1 MAPKGGSLSLEGL
14 GTMQAQAGEITPDAV
29 RRQLERMI
37 VSDVFRG
44 SPQLASFLH
53 YIVEAVLQG
62 KTDRIKGYTI
72 GVEVLRRDTKFDP
85 QVDPIVRVEAGR
97 LRRAIDRYYAGPGIG
112 DEVVIEVPRGSYVP
126 TFQRA
131 KEVAPQPLSAAPAS
145 PTASAPAVPTR
156 LIVTVA
162 AGLAAAVLLAVYL
175 WPLIAPRTVST
186 PTPPAATLAANGM
199 PVLAVTPFESSGL
212 ANDRVVA
219 APILREK
226 LREAFAS
233 FEAINVV
240 LDGPSEAHV
249 NFRFAGLTEYHD
261 DGTVSLRFRLTDV
274 RNNTLVWTRTFTRL
288 APARD
293 REATEESIVADV
305 SNTLLRPYG
314 IVRSYARSRAL
325 AGEAIDPRYQCI
337 LFSSD
342 AIRSYDQ
349 ADHTRSRTCL
359 EALTA
364 QDPGFSDGFAY
375 LAILLN
381 RDFLF
386 GTGEAAAPLDR
397 SLRAARRAVELK
409 PNSSRAHHAMA
420 IVLFYRGDLSAS
432 FAEFERAIE
441 LNRYD
446 SAVRTDFGSRL
457 VMSGEVDRGLN
468 LLLAGLPDDGII
480 RASWQHFGLLVAY
493 YAKGDLAAATRQAE
507 LASGEQYPYRLAVS
521 AAVAVRNG
529 NIVAAR
535 EIADRLV
542 ALRPAWRADPDGEF
556 RRMIPDA
563 NLRARLVADLKQ
575 AGLGAN

>member
-1 MAPKGGSLSLEGL
+1 
-14 GTMQAQAGEITPDAV
+14 MQAQAGEVTPEAV
-29 RRQLERMI
+29 RRQLERMV

-44 SPQLASFLH
+44 SPQLAAFLH
-53 YIVEAVLQG
+53 YVVEAVLQG

-112 DEVVIEVPRGSYVP
+112 DELLIEVPRGSYVP

-131 KEVAPQPLSAAPAS
+131 RGAAPKPLSAAVAT
-145 PTASAPAVPTR
+145 PTSLAPTVPTR
-156 LIVTVA
+156 LILIVA
-162 AGLAAAVLLAVYL
+162 AGLVAAAFLAAFLGAYL
-175 WPLIAPRTVST
+175 WPLFATRTAST
-186 PTPPAATLAANGM
+186 PMLPTATFSANGM
-199 PVLAVTPFESSGL
+199 PVLAVMPFESSGL

-219 APILREK
+219 AAILREK

-233 FEAINVV
+233 FEAINVI
-240 LDGPSEAHV
+240 LDGPGEAHV
-249 NFRFAGLTEYHD
+249 DFRFEGLIEYHD
-261 DGTVSLRFRLTDV
+261 DRTVSLRFRLTDV
-274 RNNTLVWTRTFTRL
+274 RNNTLVWTRTFMRL
-288 APARD
+288 APAHD

-305 SNTLLRPYG
+305 SNNLLQPYG

-342 AIRSYDQ
+342 AIRSYDP
-349 ADHTRSRTCL
+349 ADHARSRACL
-359 EALTA
+359 ETLTA

-375 LAILLN
+375 LAILYN

-386 GTGEAAAPLDR
+386 GTGDSSTAPLDR

-409 PNSSRAHHAMA
+409 PNSTRAHHAMA
-420 IVLFYRGDLSAS
+420 TVLFYRGDLSAS
-432 FAEFERAIE
+432 FVEFEKAIE

-446 SAVRTDFGSRL
+446 STVRTDFGSRL

-468 LLLAGLPDDGII
+468 LLLAGLPDDGIV
-480 RASWQHFGLLVAY
+480 RASWQHFGLLVGY
-493 YAKGDLAAATRQAE
+493 YAKGDIAAATQQAE
-507 LASGEQYPYRLAVS
+507 LTSGEQYPYRLAVS
-521 AAVAVRNG
+521 AAIAVRNG
-529 NIVAAR
+529 NIAGAR

-542 ALRPAWRADPDGEF
+542 ALRPAWRADPDGEL

-563 NLRARLVADLKQ
+563 NIRGRLVADLKQ
-575 AGLGAN
+575 AGLGPN

>member
-1 MAPKGGSLSLEGL
+1 
-14 GTMQAQAGEITPDAV
+14 MQAQASEITPDAV
-29 RRQLERMI
+29 RRQLERMV

-44 SPQLASFLH
+44 SPQLSAFLH

-72 GVEVLRRDTKFDP
+72 GVEVLRRDTRFDP

-97 LRRAIDRYYAGPGIG
+97 LRRAIDRYYAGPGAG
-112 DEVVIEVPRGSYVP
+112 DELIIEVPRGSYVP

-131 KEVAPQPLSAAPAS
+131 KEVAPEPLSASVATPTPRPA
-145 PTASAPAVPTR
+145 AVPTR
-156 LIVTVA
+156 LVLMVA
-162 AGLAAAVLLAVYL
+162 AGLIAAVFLIAYL
-175 WPLIAPRTVST
+175 WPLFATRTAST
-186 PTPPAATLAANGM
+186 PMPPAATLSANGM
-199 PVLAVTPFESSGL
+199 PVLAVTTFELSGL

-219 APILREK
+219 AAILREK

-233 FEAINVV
+233 FEAINVI
-240 LDGPSEAHV
+240 LDGPGAAHV
-249 NFRFAGLTEYHD
+249 DFRFEGLIEYHD
-261 DGTVSLRFRLTDV
+261 DRTVSLRFRLTDV
-274 RNNTLVWTRTFTRL
+274 RNNTLVWTRTFMRL

-305 SNTLLRPYG
+305 SNNLLRPYG
-314 IVRSYARSRAL
+314 IVRSYTRSRAL

-349 ADHTRSRTCL
+349 ADHARSRACL
-359 EALTA
+359 ETLTA

-375 LAILLN
+375 LAILYN

-386 GTGEAAAPLDR
+386 GTGDSSTAPLDR

-420 IVLFYRGDLSAS
+420 TVLFYRGDLPAS
-432 FAEFERAIE
+432 FLEFERAIE

-468 LLLAGLPDDGII
+468 LLLAGIPDEGIV

-493 YAKGDLAAATRQAE
+493 YAKGDLAAATQQAE

-521 AAVAVRNG
+521 AAIAVRNR
-529 NIVAAR
+529 NIAAAR
-535 EIADRLV
+535 ELADRLV
-542 ALRPAWRADPDGEF
+542 ALRRAWRADPDGEL

-563 NLRARLVADLKQ
+563 NIRGRLVADLKQ
-575 AGLGAN
+575 AGLGSN